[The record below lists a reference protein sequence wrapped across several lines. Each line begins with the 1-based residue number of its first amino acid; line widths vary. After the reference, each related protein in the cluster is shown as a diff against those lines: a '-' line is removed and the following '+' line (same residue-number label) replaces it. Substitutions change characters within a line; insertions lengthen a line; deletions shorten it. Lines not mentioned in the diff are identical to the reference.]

1 MSVQFTVSQQHYL
14 FGVQTFAHTVLALG
28 GDDYSYALRDRTTE
42 GVLDDVA
49 AGLSELGVIVQTSET
64 ADTLN
69 EAIAERG
76 LAFVELAQ
84 SAPQVALPASH
95 PLSDAASLTLEE
107 LSDWPYVKFAQEPD
121 APAAFAEEALAS
133 VPRAKVIACT
143 DRASLSE
150 LIAALNGYTVT
161 SGILVGIADGSN
173 LTCVPL
179 VTDVVLHLGYVA
191 KAGAELSPAAER
203 FVAGLRKALDRY
215 KVQP

>member
-1 MSVQFTVSQQHYL
+1 M
-14 FGVQTFAHTVLALG
+14 
-28 GDDYSYALRDRTTE
+28 
-42 GVLDDVA
+42 
-49 AGLSELGVIVQTSET
+49 
-64 ADTLN
+64 
-69 EAIAERG
+69 
-76 LAFVELAQ
+76 
-84 SAPQVALPASH
+84 
-95 PLSDAASLTLEE
+95 
-107 LSDWPYVKFAQEPD
+107 
-121 APAAFAEEALAS
+121 
-133 VPRAKVIACT
+133 IACT